1 MDVPLSILF
10 LTPRP
15 AYDLTSTQCLL
26 TSKSHYCL
34 PGVLWATGCIK
45 LVSLQH
51 QVIPGLPQ
59 SDHTVCELSADT
71 GSLSNDPLPSM
82 RYFRIII
89 WIIFHEKAYFGWCAV
104 VLTHASSARASFS
117 PQIAREGVVSR
128 KILVFGSCASAA
140 VQVFLLYVRV
150 VTPSLSLVAWYQK
163 GYS

>member
-1 MDVPLSILF
+1 MC
-10 LTPRP
+10 
-15 AYDLTSTQCLL
+15 YDLTSTQCLL
-26 TSKSHYCL
+26 TGKSHYCL
-34 PGVLWATGCIK
+34 PGVLWAAGCIQPLK
-45 LVSLQH
+45 LLFLQNH
-51 QVIPGLPQ
+51 FIPGFPQ

-71 GSLSNDPLPSM
+71 GSLSIDPLPSM
-82 RYFRIII
+82 RHFRMII

-140 VQVFLLYVRV
+140 VQVLLLYVRV

-163 GYS
+163 GHS